1 VVLIKGEKNMM
12 RLPKADYYAPSSLSE
27 ACSIFAEHGEEAK
40 VLGGG
45 TDLLVACK
53 LRNVTPTCLLSLGS
67 ISALKG
73 IHLHEG
79 EYLKIGAM
87 TTLHDLIDDSS
98 ISDHYPALSEAA
110 SLVGTTQL
118 QSMGTIGGNLCLNTR
133 CIYYNQSE
141 RWRKSR
147 DVCFKMGGHVCHVVP
162 KGKKCYA
169 VFSGD
174 TVPALITLDA
184 EVKLVNN
191 TGERLVPVSKLYT
204 GNGKKPLALKPDDL
218 VSEIRLPPPKKNQSS
233 TYLKYREREAIDFPM
248 VGVAVRMDSSDNGI
262 CTGCSVVLNAVDC
275 GPTEVPEAG
284 ELLEGKAPTS
294 ELIQEVAVK
303 AEKRAHPVA
312 NTPGS
317 TPAYRRNL
325 AGILTHRALHQLAG
339 RLGML

>member
-1 VVLIKGEKNMM
+1 ML
-12 RLPKADYYAPSSLSE
+12 RLPMADYYAPSSLSK
-27 ACSIFAEHGEEAK
+27 ACSILAEHEEEAK

-53 LRNVTPTCLLSLGS
+53 LRNVTPTVLLSLGS
-67 ISALKG
+67 ISELKG

-87 TTLHDLIDDSS
+87 TSLHDLICDSS
-98 ISDHYPALSEAA
+98 ISDHYPALSQAA
-110 SLVGTTQL
+110 ALVGTTQL
-118 QSMGTIGGNLCLNTR
+118 QYMGTIGGNLCLNTR

-141 RWRKSR
+141 SWRRSR

-174 TVPALITLDA
+174 TAPALIALDA
-184 EVKLVNN
+184 EVKLVSN
-191 TGERLVPVSKLYT
+191 TEERLVSVSKLYT
-204 GNGKKPLALKPDDL
+204 GDGKEPLALKSGEL
-218 VSEIRLPPPKKNQSS
+218 VSEIRLPLPTKSQSS

-248 VGVAVRMDSSDNGI
+248 VGVAVRMDTNDDGI
-262 CTGCSVVLNAVDC
+262 CTGCRVVLNAVDC
-275 GPTEVPEAG
+275 GPTEVREAR
-284 ELLEGKAPTS
+284 ELLEGKAPTFD
-294 ELIQEVAVK
+294 LIQEVALE

-317 TPAYRRNL
+317 TPAYRHNL
-325 AGILTHRALHQLAG
+325 AGILTHRALHQVAN
-339 RLGML
+339 RLGMV